1 LRRNWWNY
9 CLVIVLLVTLTCTEE
24 QPYSIEESYGK
35 ITGLIKPSGIIA
47 QVNLLQGKLILT
59 TQTDSTGYFILN
71 NVAVGVYN
79 LEVSAAGFGRQIIN
93 EIIVYSHRTTAI
105 QDVYLKPFPEQVAGL
120 NPADGTT
127 SHPVSYPISIEF
139 TTSMM
144 HATVEANFILIPE
157 VSGYFRWED
166 SAEMSKVYF
175 YPDEQFAT
183 NTTYEIT
190 LTTGATTAYGDTL
203 SFELSASF
211 KTEGIVIT
219 NTNPTNQAT
228 FISPETYIYIFFNS
242 DMDRATFD
250 ENFSIV
256 PAVDGVIHWHSLKQ
270 VSYRPYIPLASNTLY
285 AVRIDGMT
293 QDIFGSQLKQVET
306 FAFRTEPLTISTNY
320 PENGATYVNRSASIS
335 ISFNTFV
342 NQEKTERAFR
352 LTPAVEGG
360 NFQWYDLS
368 RFQYMGT
375 AKMAALTTYTV
386 TIDTTCIDAWGN
398 ALDKNFIL
406 TFTTGN

>member
-1 LRRNWWNY
+1 MRRNCWHFS
-9 CLVIVLLVTLTCTEE
+9 LAMLLLFTLTCTEE
-24 QPYSIEESYGK
+24 QPYSIEESFGK
-35 ITGLIKPSGIIA
+35 IAGLIKPSGIIA
-47 QVNLLQGKLILT
+47 QVNLLQGKLIQT
-59 TQTDSTGYFILN
+59 TQTDSSGYFILT

-79 LEVSAAGFGRQIIN
+79 LEFSAEGFGRQFIN
-93 EIIVYSHRTTAI
+93 EISVYSQRTTAI
-105 QDVYLKPFPEQVAGL
+105 KDVYLKPFPEQVAGL

-139 TTSMM
+139 NTPMM
-144 HATVEANFILIPE
+144 HSSVEANFILDPE

-166 SAEMSKVYF
+166 SAEKSKVYF

-183 NTTYEIT
+183 NTTYQIT
-190 LTTGATTAYGDTL
+190 LTTDANTIYGDTL

-211 KTEGIVIT
+211 KSEGIKIT
-219 NTNPTNQAT
+219 NTSPTDQAT
-228 FISPETYIYIFFNS
+228 FISPATYVYIFFNS
-242 DMDRATFD
+242 NMDRATFD

-256 PAVDGVIHWHSLKQ
+256 PAVDGVLHWHNLKQ
-270 VSYRPYIPLASNTLY
+270 VSFYPYIPLASNTLY
-285 AVRIDGMT
+285 AVRIDGKAN
-293 QDIFGSQLKQVET
+293 DVFGSQLTEVKT
-306 FAFRTEPLTISTNY
+306 FAFRTEPLTVSTNY

-368 RFQYMGT
+368 RFQYTGT

-386 TIDTTCIDAWGN
+386 TIDTTCTDAWGN
-398 ALDKNFIL
+398 SLDKNFSL